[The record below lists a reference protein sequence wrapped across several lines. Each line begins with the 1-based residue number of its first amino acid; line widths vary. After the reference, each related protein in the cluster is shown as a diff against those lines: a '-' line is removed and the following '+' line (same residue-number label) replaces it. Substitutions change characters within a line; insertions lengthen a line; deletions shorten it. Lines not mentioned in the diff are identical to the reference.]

1 MKQSYHA
8 LNLKNR
14 TRIEIDEQVYTT
26 GKSKTR
32 TDLRNTSKNWCN
44 PYCESGESLSTFLLP
59 VLWEYIRPCSQ
70 RNHAKLN
77 IEFSPLDNFV
87 IIGDFSFSL
96 STKPFFSQIFQVIL
110 KVTSSLFLVIH
121 FFYLSNSDWIHSKY

>member
-1 MKQSYHA
+1 MK
-8 LNLKNR
+8 
-14 TRIEIDEQVYTT
+14 
-26 GKSKTR
+26 

-44 PYCESGESLSTFLLP
+44 PYCESSESLSTFLLP

-77 IEFSPLDNFV
+77 IEFSPFLDNFV

-96 STKPFFSQIFQVIL
+96 VETSVSTKPFFLQIF
-110 KVTSSLFLVIH
+110 
-121 FFYLSNSDWIHSKY
+121 